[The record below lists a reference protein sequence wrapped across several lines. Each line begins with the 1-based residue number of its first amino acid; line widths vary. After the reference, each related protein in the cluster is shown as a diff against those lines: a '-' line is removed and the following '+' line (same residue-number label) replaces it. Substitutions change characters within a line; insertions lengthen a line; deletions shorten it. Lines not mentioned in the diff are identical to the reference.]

1 MLTTILAQ
9 KNRGVYG
16 FCHRTPCG
24 DDTLFIHQGRSSS
37 SMFVFVLG
45 VSAYAPKD
53 DAVIV
58 AKIANNAIMV
68 L

>member
-45 VSAYAPKD
+45 VSLYAPNTAEPMSAK
-53 DAVIV
+53 V
-58 AKIANNAIMV
+58 AKIAIMV